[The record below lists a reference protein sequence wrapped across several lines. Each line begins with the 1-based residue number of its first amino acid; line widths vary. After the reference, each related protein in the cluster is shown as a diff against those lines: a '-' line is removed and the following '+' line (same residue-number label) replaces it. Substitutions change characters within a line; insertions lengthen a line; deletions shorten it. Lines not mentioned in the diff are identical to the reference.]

1 MLETNIDDSTGE
13 VLGFI
18 VDECMKY
25 ALDVFYTSIYMKKN
39 RPAYKLSVI
48 CDVENEK
55 LIEDIIFKHTTSI
68 GIRKIPI
75 TRDILDRKKEVL
87 NYEGRKYYYK
97 IVNHKG
103 ENYVYP
109 EFESAKELA
118 QSKGIGIKNAF
129 DLLKILYDKE
139 KEKI

>member
-1 MLETNIDDSTGE
+1 
-13 VLGFI
+13 
-18 VDECMKY
+18 MKY
-25 ALDVFYTSIYMKKN
+25 ALDVFYTPIYMKKN

-75 TRDILDRKKEVL
+75 ERDILNRKKEVL
-87 NYEGRKYYYK
+87 TYEGREYKYK

-103 ENYVYP
+103 ESYVYP
-109 EFESAKELA
+109 EFESAKNLA
-118 QSKGIGIKNAF
+118 QNEDIGIKTAF

-139 KEKI
+139 GK

>member
-1 MLETNIDDSTGE
+1 
-13 VLGFI
+13 
-18 VDECMKY
+18 MKY
-25 ALDVFYTSIYMKKN
+25 ALDVFYTPIYMKKN

-48 CDVENEK
+48 CDIENEK

-75 TRDILDRKKEVL
+75 ERDILDRKKEIL
-87 NYEGRKYYYK
+87 TYEGIDYKYKVVSHNGDTYS
-97 IVNHKG
+97 
-103 ENYVYP
+103 YP

-118 QSKGIGIKNAF
+118 QKENIGIKTAF

-139 KEKI
+139 RK

>member
-1 MLETNIDDSTGE
+1 
-13 VLGFI
+13 
-18 VDECMKY
+18 MKY
-25 ALDVFYTSIYMKKN
+25 ALDVFYTPIYMKKN

-87 NYEGRKYYYK
+87 TYEGGKYNYK

-118 QSKGIGIKNAF
+118 QSKGIGIKTAF

-139 KEKI
+139 KEEIWNISKLYSYL

>member
-1 MLETNIDDSTGE
+1 
-13 VLGFI
+13 
-18 VDECMKY
+18 MKY

-87 NYEGRKYYYK
+87 NYEDRKYYYK

-118 QSKGIGIKNAF
+118 QSKGIGIKTAF

-139 KEKI
+139 KEEIWNISKLYSYF

>member
-48 CDVENEK
+48 CDIENEK

-75 TRDILDRKKEVL
+75 ERDILDRKKEVL
-87 NYEGRKYYYK
+87 TYEGIDYKYKVVSYNGDTYS
-97 IVNHKG
+97 
-103 ENYVYP
+103 YP

-118 QSKGIGIKNAF
+118 QKEDIGIKTAF

-139 KEKI
+139 GK